1 MTRKLTLGTDSDDRK
16 NIPLHS
22 GCYAY
27 FAAALAGVARHS
39 KIGNDKHNPGEPL
52 HHSRGKSADHA
63 DCIARHLMDI
73 ADMRAR
79 KVVHTT
85 EETAALLTEANAAL
99 LTEAN
104 ALAWRA
110 LALSQELHEQFG
122 GAPLAPGAKLPPLP
136 PPPDVLDLPKAPPA
150 PGAKLPKPAALN
162 LPKAPPA
169 LKFKVGDEVYFLV
182 DNFKSSRYTG
192 TVIGLT
198 GRENGPYIIRWHIKG
213 GDSVQYGD
221 QPEGRLCWAP
231 FELNEG

>member
-79 KVVHTT
+79 KVEHTT
-85 EETAALLTEANAAL
+85 EETAALLTEANAL
-99 LTEAN
+99 S
-104 ALAWRA
+104 WRA
-110 LALSQELHEQFG
+110 LALSQELHEQLG
-122 GAPLAPGAKLPPLP
+122 GAPLAPGARLPK
-136 PPPDVLDLPKAPPA
+136 PDVLDLPKAPPA
-150 PGAKLPKPAALN
+150 P
-162 LPKAPPA
+162 
-169 LKFKVGDEVYFLV
+169 KFEFGDEVQFVVGDY
-182 DNFKSSRYTG
+182 KSPYTG

-198 GRENGPYIIRWHIKG
+198 GSKRGPYIIRWHLKT
-213 GDSVQYGD
+213 GDSVQYSS
-221 QPEGRLCWAP
+221 QPEGSLRRAP